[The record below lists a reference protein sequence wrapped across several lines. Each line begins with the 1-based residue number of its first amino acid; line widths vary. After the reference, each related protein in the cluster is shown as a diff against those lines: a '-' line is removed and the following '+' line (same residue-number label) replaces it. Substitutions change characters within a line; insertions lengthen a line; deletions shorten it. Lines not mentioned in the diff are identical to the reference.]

1 MGNIIGTF
9 RIIIER
15 NTLILIVC
23 VKIDL
28 CGIDLALIFYPLAT
42 FFLVFTGIKL
52 AKQYIKTRK
61 AHSEPQTISNE
72 KDFSL
77 KGN

>member
-52 AKQYIKTRK
+52 AKQYVKQRK
-61 AHSEPQTISNE
+61 SHSEPHSIGDKEN
-72 KDFSL
+72 FSL